1 MAKKKTYY
9 SWRTQTHYDTKEG
22 RDTAHKSAKASKKGR
37 NIFTDIGDFIKSG
50 RAKRTMEK
58 SESAQTVKQDQA
70 HTRRVKD
77 PSKGTMKVGSFETN
91 KTSKRKANPNEP
103 NAEGVAEKTKGGDF
117 PVYRKATPSAQ
128 SFKQRFRQ
136 ARIDKE
142 EVFEWQGRKYKSDLK
157 KKKKA

>member
-22 RDTAHKSAKASKKGR
+22 RDTAHKEAKKNKKGR

-50 RAKRTMEK
+50 RAKKTMEK
-58 SESAQTVKQDQA
+58 SESPQIVKTDQA

-91 KTSKRKANPNEP
+91 KTSVRKANPYEP
-103 NAEGVAEKTKGGDF
+103 NAKGVVEKTKGGDY
-117 PVYRKATPSAQ
+117 PVYRKSTTTAK
-128 SFKQRFRQ
+128 SFKQAFRQ
-136 ARIDKE
+136 ARKDKKGT
-142 EVFEWQGRKYKSDLK
+142 FTWQGRKYSSDLK
-157 KKKKA
+157 KA